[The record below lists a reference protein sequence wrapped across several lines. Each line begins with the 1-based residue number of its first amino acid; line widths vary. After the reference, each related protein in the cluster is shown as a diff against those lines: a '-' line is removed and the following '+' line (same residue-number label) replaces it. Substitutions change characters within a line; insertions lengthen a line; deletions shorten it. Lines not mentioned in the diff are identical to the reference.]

1 MTHVG
6 VCVFATTVSRRCCRH
21 SRCVRRAHRKVL
33 LPGERGSAQLRKTV
47 DVLAS
52 NFIAFNSLSASG
64 LGKMSSVSNSD
75 TGASAAAVPSI
86 QPAAP
91 SINVATEWLDE
102 DGRVC
107 PKNVDY
113 ATQCPKGHPLA
124 PFTHH
129 SSAAAHA
136 QQRLLCRVCHESIE
150 REHASQSPGWFTCSV
165 AGCSGGY
172 TVCGSC
178 ATALSGVR
186 AAAAASDDV
195 PVLVSLQCIPCC
207 YCCFCTAIFTHY
219 RIQGISLE
227 YLSIVAAARVCA
239 VAGSHDDLAI

>member
-150 REHASQSPGWFTCSV
+150 REHASQSRGWYICSV
-165 AGCSGGY
+165 TGCCGGY
-172 TVCGSC
+172 AVCGSC
-178 ATALSGVR
+178 VSALSGVR

-207 YCCFCTAIFTHY
+207 DCCFCTAIFSHHRYSGHFT
-219 RIQGISLE
+219 GVFA
-227 YLSIVAAARVCA
+227 VAAARVWA
-239 VAGSHDDLAI
+239 VSRSHDDLAI